1 MRIFLTGG
9 TGHIGSAVIAEL
21 ARRGHAVTAL
31 NRSPEKE
38 ERLVALGASPIPGD
52 AGKPETYR
60 DAALGHDAL
69 IHCAFSYEGD
79 TVEVDRA
86 AIGTLIGA
94 ARATIERG
102 EDGVGEDGSALVLYT
117 SGCWVLGDTG
127 ERLADETEPTDP
139 AEVVVWRPAHED
151 RVLGAAGEGLVTAVL
166 RPGMVYGGRGSLS
179 GRLFQS
185 AAREGAAEYVG
196 DGRNHWSMVHRE
208 DLARLYALVAE
219 RTGSGVFHGVDGS
232 PVTVLEAARAASEA
246 AGAGGEVRS
255 LPLERAREKLG
266 PVADALTLDQ
276 RLTARRSGEL
286 GWRPERPSFPAAAD
300 EAYAEWREATGGA

>member
-38 ERLVALGASPIPGD
+38 ERLVGLGATPVPGD
-52 AGKPETYR
+52 AGKPDSYR
-60 DAALGHDAL
+60 DAAFGHDVF
-69 IHCAFSYEGD
+69 IHCAYSYEGD
-79 TVEVDRA
+79 TVAVDET
-86 AIGTLIGA
+86 AIGTLLTA
-94 ARATIERG
+94 ARATVERG
-102 EDGVGEDGSALVLYT
+102 AEAVPEEGAALVLYT

-127 ERLADETEPTDP
+127 ERLADEREPTDP
-139 AEVVVWRPAHED
+139 AEVVAWRPAHED

-166 RPGMVYGGRGSLS
+166 RPGMVYGGHGSLS

-219 RTGSGVFHGVDGS
+219 RMGSGIFHGVDHL
-232 PVTVLEAARAASEA
+232 PVTVLDAARAASEA
-246 AGAGGEVRS
+246 AGAGGAVRS
-255 LPLERAREKLG
+255 LPLERARDKLG

-276 RLTARRSGEL
+276 RLVARRSAEL
-286 GWRPERPSFPAAAD
+286 GWKPERPSFPAAAD